1 MAMRTL
7 LRPVIAVDPR
17 FFGKRFPGFILG
29 DEEQPQWTIS
39 EDLKLF
45 ATTFA
50 VGFIFVS
57 ALIF

>member
-1 MAMRTL
+1 MRM
-7 LRPVIAVDPR
+7 LRPAFALHPR

-29 DEEQPQWTIS
+29 TPEEPGWRVS
-39 EDLKLF
+39 DDLKLF

-50 VGFIFVS
+50 VGFVFVS